1 MTVRLSRRDTL
12 LFTGAVAAS
21 SAIPRLPPAVAAP
34 LHTNDIDAILK
45 ARIDAGDA
53 PGVVAMAATKDAVI
67 YQGAFGVRAKGAP
80 AAMSS
85 DTVFAI
91 ASMTKLLTSVAALQL
106 VERGKLSLDEP
117 AARIDPTLENQQV
130 LEGFDAKGNPQLR
143 PARKPITLR
152 HLLTHTS
159 GFSYQLWDANVLRY
173 GKIARSNPALPR
185 TPLMFD
191 PDTRWAYGGSL
202 DRVGRLVEI
211 ASGQTLDRYFRDN
224 ITGPLGM
231 HDTAYAITDAQRARQ
246 ASLHLRKGDGTLVAQ
261 PLVKQA
267 EPKAIF
273 RRRRFKSTAPDFLT
287 LLQAILNGGGVPG
300 KRILRPQTVEA
311 MSTNQIGDIDAGIL
325 KTTNPPLSG
334 DVDFF
339 PGVRLRW
346 GLAGM
351 INIDP
356 VAGRPRGRQPDLGRS
371 LQYLLLD
378 RSGLA
383 HRGRDHD
390 ADPAVR
396 RPPRAWGLSGSSSA
410 GFIAA
415 LSRPESRSPPSRHG
429 RA

>member
-1 MTVRLSRRDTL
+1 MTVRLSRRDML
-12 LFTGAVAAS
+12 LFTSAVAAANALPRF
-21 SAIPRLPPAVAAP
+21 SAPAIAAP
-34 LHTNDIDAILK
+34 LRTSDIDAILK
-45 ARIDAGDA
+45 ARVDAGDV
-53 PGVVAMAATKDAVI
+53 PGVVAMAATKDSVI
-67 YQGAFGVRAKGAP
+67 YQGAFGLRAKGTRT
-80 AAMSS
+80 AMSI

-91 ASMTKLLTSVAALQL
+91 ASMTKLLTSIAALQL
-106 VERGKLSLDEP
+106 VERGQLKLDEP
-117 AARIDPTLENQQV
+117 AARIDPTLDVPQV
-130 LEGFDAKGNPQLR
+130 LDGFDAKGAAQLR

-173 GKIARSNPALPR
+173 GKIARTNPALPR

-231 HDTAYAITDAQRARQ
+231 HDAGYAITDAQRARQ
-246 ASLHLRKGDGTLVAQ
+246 ASLHLRKGDGTLVGQ
-261 PLVKQA
+261 PLAKQA
-267 EPKAIF
+267 EPKQFSGGGGI
-273 RRRRFKSTAPDFLT
+273 KSTAPDYLT
-287 LLQAILNGGGVPG
+287 LLQAILNGGGLPG
-300 KRILRPQTVEA
+300 KRILQPQTVER

-325 KTTNPPLSG
+325 KTTNPALSD

-356 VAGRPRGRQPDLGRS
+356 VREGRAAGSQTWA
-371 LQYLLLD
+371 
-378 RSGLA
+378 GLYNTYYWI
-383 HRGRDHD
+383 
-390 ADPAVR
+390 DPASRVAGVIMMQILPFADR
-396 RPPRAWGLSGSSSA
+396 R
-410 GFIAA
+410 A
-415 LSRPESRSPPSRHG
+415 LNVYRQFERGIYRSYRP
-429 RA
+429 A

>member
-12 LFTGAVAAS
+12 LFTGAAAAS
-21 SAIPRLPPAVAAP
+21 SAIPSVFSPAVAAP
-34 LHTNDIDAILK
+34 PRGHDIDAILK
-45 ARIDAGDA
+45 ARVDAGDA

-80 AAMSS
+80 TAMSL

-91 ASMTKLLTSVAALQL
+91 ASMTKLLTSVAAMQL
-106 VERGKLSLDEP
+106 VERGKLTLEEP
-117 AARIDPTLENQQV
+117 AERIDPTLGSPQV
-130 LEGFDAKGNPQLR
+130 LDGFDAKGIPQLR

-159 GFSYQLWDANVLRY
+159 GFSYQLWDANVVRY
-173 GKIARSNPALPR
+173 GKAAHGNPALPR

-191 PDTRWAYGGSL
+191 PGTRWAYGGSL

-224 ITGPLGM
+224 ILAPLGM
-231 HDTAYAITDAQRARQ
+231 HDTGYAVSDAQRARQ
-246 ASLHLRKGDGTLVAQ
+246 ASLHVRKSDGTLVAR

-267 EPKAIF
+267 EPKEFSGGGGI
-273 RRRRFKSTAPDFLT
+273 KSTAPDFLA
-287 LLQAILNGGGVPG
+287 LLQAILNGGGLPG
-300 KRILRPQTVEA
+300 KRILRPQTVEL
-311 MSTNQIGDIDAGIL
+311 MSVNQTGDIEAGIL
-325 KTTNPPLSG
+325 KTTKPELSA

-356 VAGRPRGRQPDLGRS
+356 VPEARAAGSQTWA
-371 LQYLLLD
+371 
-378 RSGLA
+378 GLYNTYYWI
-383 HRGRDHD
+383 
-390 ADPAVR
+390 DPASRIAGVIMTQVLPFADR
-396 RPPRAWGLSGSSSA
+396 R
-410 GFIAA
+410 A
-415 LSRPESRSPPSRHG
+415 LGVYRQFERGIYRSRKP
-429 RA
+429 A

>member
-12 LFTGAVAAS
+12 LFTGAVAAANAFPS
-21 SAIPRLPPAVAAP
+21 LAAPAVAAP
-34 LHTNDIDAILK
+34 FRSSDIDAILK
-45 ARIDAGDA
+45 ARIDAGAA

-67 YQGAFGVRAKGAP
+67 YQGAFGMRAKGAS

-91 ASMTKLLTSVAALQL
+91 ASMTKLLTSVAAMQL

-117 AARIDPTLENQQV
+117 AARIDPTLDLPQV
-130 LEGFDAKGNPQLR
+130 LDGFDAKGIPQLR
-143 PARKPITLR
+143 TSRKPITLR

-173 GKIARSNPALPR
+173 GKAARNNPTLPR
-185 TPLMFD
+185 APLMFD

-211 ASGQTLDRYFRDN
+211 VSGQTLDRYFRDN

-231 HDTAYAITDAQRARQ
+231 HDTGYTITDAQRARQ
-246 ASLHLRKGDGTLVAQ
+246 ASLHLRKPDGTLVAQ

-267 EPKAIF
+267 EPKEFSGGGGI
-273 RRRRFKSTAPDFLT
+273 KSTAPDYLT
-287 LLQAILNGGGVPG
+287 LLQAILNGGGLPG
-300 KRILRPQTVEA
+300 KRILQPQTVER

-325 KTTNPPLSG
+325 KTTNPALSS

-346 GLAGM
+346 GFGGM

-356 VAGRPRGRQPDLGRS
+356 VAG
-371 LQYLLLD
+371 
-378 RSGLA
+378 
-383 HRGRDHD
+383 
-390 ADPAVR
+390 
-396 RPPRAWGLSGSSSA
+396 
-410 GFIAA
+410 
-415 LSRPESRSPPSRHG
+415 G
-429 RA
+429 RAAGSQTWAGLYNTFYWIDAASRIAGVIMMQTLPFADRRALNVYRQFERGIYRDYKPA

>member
-1 MTVRLSRRDTL
+1 MTVRLSRRETL
-12 LFTGAVAAS
+12 LFTGAVVAAS
-21 SAIPRLPPAVAAP
+21 ALPRISAPAIAAP
-34 LHTNDIDAILK
+34 LRTADIDAILK
-45 ARIDAGDA
+45 ARVDAGDA

-80 AAMSS
+80 VAMSL

-91 ASMTKLLTSVAALQL
+91 ASMTKLLTSIAAMQL
-106 VERGKLSLDEP
+106 VERGKLTLDEP
-117 AARIDPTLENQQV
+117 AARIDPTLENLQV

-185 TPLMFD
+185 TPLISD

-211 ASGQTLDRYFRDN
+211 ASAQTLDRYFLDN
-224 ITGPLGM
+224 ILGPLGM
-231 HDTAYAITDAQRARQ
+231 HDTGYAITDAQRARQ

-267 EPKAIF
+267 ELKEF
-273 RRRRFKSTAPDFLT
+273 SGGGGLKSTAPDYLT
-287 LLQAILNGGGVPG
+287 LLQAMLNGGGVPG

-311 MSTNQIGDIDAGIL
+311 MSANQIGNIDAGIL

-346 GLAGM
+346 GLGGM

-356 VAGRPRGRQPDLGRS
+356 VAGGRAAGSQTWA
-371 LQYLLLD
+371 
-378 RSGLA
+378 GLYNTYYWI
-383 HRGRDHD
+383 
-390 ADPAVR
+390 DPASRIAGVIMMQILPFADR
-396 RPPRAWGLSGSSSA
+396 R
-410 GFIAA
+410 A
-415 LSRPESRSPPSRHG
+415 LGVYRQFERGIYRGTKP
-429 RA
+429 A